1 LLHWQ
6 NFPIFFQFVTK
17 GSFMKNVV
25 VTGMGLISPL
35 GLSVEESW
43 KNAIAGKSGIGH
55 ITHYP
60 KEKYATQ
67 IAGEVKGF
75 DPKKYFDA
83 KEVSRWDQCIQYGI
97 AAGLDAVTDSG
108 IKITPENAERIGI
121 IIGSGIGGLFGISD
135 TTIKLHTNGPRHVSP
150 FFIPSVIVNMISGL
164 LAIRTGAK
172 GINYSV
178 VSACATSNH
187 AIADGFHAIRRGEV
201 DVVIVGGAEAPI
213 TELGV
218 AGFCSARAMSKRNDE
233 PERASRPFDKDRD
246 GFVLGEGAGVLIIED
261 EEHAKNRGAKIY
273 GQILGAGMTADA
285 FHFTAPPEDGDGAM
299 RAMKLAIEYSGL
311 KPEQI
316 DYVNAH
322 GTSTGLGDIA
332 ETIAIK
338 RLFNSHAEKL
348 MVSSTKSMH
357 GHLLGGAG
365 AIEAIMTILALKEGI
380 IPPTIN
386 LENPDPQC
394 DLDYVP
400 NVARKKEIRYALSNG
415 FGFGG
420 TNASICF
427 GKR

>member
-1 LLHWQ
+1 M
-6 NFPIFFQFVTK
+6 
-17 GSFMKNVV
+17 GNVV

-43 KNAIAGKSGIGH
+43 KNAIEGKSGIGH
-55 ITHYP
+55 ITRYP
-60 KEKYATQ
+60 KEKYVTQ

-75 DPKKYFDA
+75 DAKKYFEP
-83 KEVSRWDQCIQYGI
+83 KEVNRWDLCIQYGI
-97 AAGLDAVTDSG
+97 GAGLDAIADADL
-108 IKITPENAERIGI
+108 KITPENAERVGI
-121 IIGSGIGGLFGISD
+121 IIGSGIGGLIGISE
-135 TTIKLHTNGPRHVSP
+135 TTLKLHENGQRYVTP
-150 FFIPSVIVNMISGL
+150 FFIPSVIINMLSGL

-172 GINYSV
+172 GINYGV

-187 AIADGFHAIRRGEV
+187 AIADGFHAINRGEV

-213 TELGV
+213 TEIGV

-233 PERASRPFDKDRD
+233 PEKASRPFDKDRD
-246 GFVLGEGAGVLIIED
+246 GFVLGEGAGAFVLES
-261 EEHAKNRGAKIY
+261 EEHAKKRGAKIY
-273 GQILGAGMTADA
+273 AKILGVGMTADA

-299 RAMKLAIEYSGL
+299 RAMKLAVQYSGL
-311 KPEQI
+311 KPNDI
-316 DYVNAH
+316 DYINAH

-332 ETIAIK
+332 ETVAIK
-338 RLFNSHAEKL
+338 RLFGDHAKNV

-365 AIEAIMTILALKEGI
+365 AIEAVMTILALKEGI

-386 LENPDPQC
+386 LDNPDPEC

-400 NVARKKEIRYALSNG
+400 NVARKKEINYALSNG

-427 GKR
+427 GRV

>member
-1 LLHWQ
+1 
-6 NFPIFFQFVTK
+6 
-17 GSFMKNVV
+17 MRNVV
-25 VTGMGLISPL
+25 ITGMGLISPL

-43 KNAIAGKSGIGH
+43 KNAIAGKSGVGY
-55 ITHYP
+55 ITKFD
-60 KEKYATQ
+60 KEKFTTK
-67 IAGEVKGF
+67 IAAEVKGF

-83 KEVSRWDQCIQYGI
+83 KEVNRWDLCIQFGI
-97 AAGLDAVTDSG
+97 GAGLDALADSG
-108 IKITPENAERIGI
+108 LQIVPENAERVGI
-121 IIGSGIGGLFGISD
+121 IIGSGVGGLIGISH
-135 TTIKLHTNGPRHVSP
+135 TSLKLEEGGQKQVSP

-164 LAIRTGAK
+164 LAIRVGAK
-172 GINYSV
+172 GLNYGV

-201 DVVIVGGAEAPI
+201 DAMIVGGAEASI
-213 TELGV
+213 TEIGV

-246 GFVLGEGAGVLIIED
+246 GFVLGEGAGAFIIEE
-261 EEHAKNRGAKIY
+261 EEHAKKRGAKIY
-273 GQILGAGMTADA
+273 GRILGVGMTADA
-285 FHFTAPPEDGDGAM
+285 YHFTAPPEDGDGAM
-299 RAMKLAIEYSGL
+299 RAMKLAVQSAGL
-311 KPEQI
+311 KPEDI

-332 ETIAIK
+332 ETHAVT
-338 RLFNSHAEKL
+338 RLFGDHAKNI

-357 GHLLGGAG
+357 GHLLGAAG
-365 AIEAIMTILALKEGI
+365 AIEAVLTVLALKEGI

-386 LENPDPQC
+386 LENPDPEC

-427 GKR
+427 GKA

>member
-1 LLHWQ
+1 M
-6 NFPIFFQFVTK
+6 
-17 GSFMKNVV
+17 GNVV

-43 KNAIAGKSGIGH
+43 KSAIAGKSGIGH
-55 ITHYP
+55 ITRYP
-60 KEKYATQ
+60 KEKYVTQ

-75 DPKKYFDA
+75 DAKKYFEP
-83 KEVSRWDQCIQYGI
+83 KEVSRWDLCIQYGI
-97 AAGLDAVTDSG
+97 GAGLDAIADADL
-108 IKITPENAERIGI
+108 KITPENAERVGI
-121 IIGSGIGGLFGISD
+121 IIGSGIGGLIGISE
-135 TTIKLHTNGPRHVSP
+135 TTLKLHENGQRHVTP
-150 FFIPSVIVNMISGL
+150 FFIPSVIINMISGL

-172 GINYSV
+172 GVNYGV

-187 AIADGFHAIRRGEV
+187 AIADGFHAINRGEV
-201 DVVIVGGAEAPI
+201 DAVIVGGAEASI
-213 TELGV
+213 TEIGV

-233 PERASRPFDKDRD
+233 PEKASRPFDKDRD
-246 GFVLGEGAGVLIIED
+246 GFVLGEGAGAFVLES
-261 EEHAKNRGAKIY
+261 EEHARKRGAKIY
-273 GQILGAGMTADA
+273 AKILGVGMTADA

-299 RAMKLAIEYSGL
+299 RAMKLAVQYSGL
-311 KPEQI
+311 KPEDI
-316 DYVNAH
+316 GYINAH

-332 ETIAIK
+332 ETVAIK
-338 RLFNSHAEKL
+338 RLFGEHAKKI

-365 AIEAIMTILALKEGI
+365 AIEAVMTILALKEGI

-386 LENPDPQC
+386 LVNPDPQC

-400 NVARKKEIRYALSNG
+400 NVARKKEINYALSNG

-427 GKR
+427 GKA

>member
-1 LLHWQ
+1 
-6 NFPIFFQFVTK
+6 
-17 GSFMKNVV
+17 MKNVV

-43 KNAIAGKSGIGH
+43 KNAVVGKSGIGH
-55 ITHYP
+55 ITRYS
-60 KEKYATQ
+60 KEKYPTQ
-67 IAGEVKGF
+67 IAGEIKNF

-83 KEVSRWDQCIQYGI
+83 KEVNRWDLCIQYGI
-97 AAGLDAVTDSG
+97 GAGLDAIADANLH
-108 IKITPENAERIGI
+108 ITPENAERVGI
-121 IIGSGIGGLFGISD
+121 IIGSGVGGLYGISD
-135 TTIKLHTNGPRHVSP
+135 TSVRLEKNGARQVSP
-150 FFIPSVIVNMISGL
+150 FFIPSVIINMISGL

-187 AIADGFHAIRRGEV
+187 AIADGFHAINRGEV
-201 DVVIVGGAEAPI
+201 DVMIVGGAEAPI
-213 TELGV
+213 TEIGV

-246 GFVLGEGAGVLIIED
+246 GFVLGEGAGAFILES
-261 EEHAKNRGAKIY
+261 EEHAKKRGAKIY
-273 GQILGAGMTADA
+273 AKVLGVGMTADA

-299 RAMKLAIEYSGL
+299 RAMKLAVQYSGL
-311 KPEQI
+311 KPEDI
-316 DYVNAH
+316 DYINAH
-322 GTSTGLGDIA
+322 GTSTGLGDVA

-338 RLFNSHAEKL
+338 RCFNSHAKNL

-365 AIEAIMTILALKEGI
+365 AVEAVLTILALKEGI

-386 LENPDPQC
+386 LDNPDPQC

-400 NVARKKEIRYALSNG
+400 NVARKKEINYALSNG

-420 TNASICF
+420 TNATICF
-427 GKR
+427 GKA